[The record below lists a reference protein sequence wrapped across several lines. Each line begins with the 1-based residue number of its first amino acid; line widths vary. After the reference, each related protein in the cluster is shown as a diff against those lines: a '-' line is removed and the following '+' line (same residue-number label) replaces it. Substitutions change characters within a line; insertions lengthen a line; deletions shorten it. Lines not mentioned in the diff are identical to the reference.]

1 MADTKPHKS
10 VELCRALALGSQ
22 HPNESVTAAGSVAR
36 HRSESSMPPGLRL
49 GLATLVAEQPSQ
61 QGGCGTGAVI
71 CGLLPWCAAARRLL
85 AALPRGLQDVELV
98 VITGASNHLVKRRRG
113 ASMIECIAKQIGHGV
128 CPASL
133 RVVQATARMERAA
146 KAHVQRVIAGGVMSY
161 NPAYVRSH
169 LVTLYKWEL
178 LRLHKYDAVL
188 FVDLDVDLLP
198 AHGGSNL
205 ATAAAVQR
213 EWALRLPALRGHAN
227 THGLRIVG
235 YGDLTSPLVLG
246 AYWVFPPRA
255 ASQLYEDGLRV
266 LEAPWNA
273 THGWNRSGT
282 PKQLWDSLPQRYADG
297 SVITGR
303 HGVPRPTSRANSW
316 SKIDS
321 GDLDQ
326 GFLLYML
333 YYRHAGMG
341 AFMRGGGAHKLRH
354 YVQGRGGKPWVHVLS
369 AAGQPDTA
377 RVAACGWESLKLMG
391 YLRQVP
397 LVEKGNVS
405 TCAARFERVRSALTT
420 HLDVRACC
428 ESLGRRGPGGDFG
441 NVAIGVF

>member
-1 MADTKPHKS
+1 M
-10 VELCRALALGSQ
+10 
-22 HPNESVTAAGSVAR
+22 
-36 HRSESSMPPGLRL
+36 
-49 GLATLVAEQPSQ
+49 
-61 QGGCGTGAVI
+61 
-71 CGLLPWCAAARRLL
+71 
-85 AALPRGLQDVELV
+85 
-98 VITGASNHLVKRRRG
+98 
-113 ASMIECIAKQIGHGV
+113 
-128 CPASL
+128 
-133 RVVQATARMERAA
+133 
-146 KAHVQRVIAGGVMSY
+146 
-161 NPAYVRSH
+161 
-169 LVTLYKWEL
+169 
-178 LRLHKYDAVL
+178 
-188 FVDLDVDLLP
+188 
-198 AHGGSNL
+198 
-205 ATAAAVQR
+205 
-213 EWALRLPALRGHAN
+213 
-227 THGLRIVG
+227 
-235 YGDLTSPLVLG
+235 
-246 AYWVFPPRA
+246 
-255 ASQLYEDGLRV
+255 RV

-273 THGWNRSGT
+273 THAWNRSGT

-405 TCAARFERVRSALTT
+405 TCAARVERVRSALTT